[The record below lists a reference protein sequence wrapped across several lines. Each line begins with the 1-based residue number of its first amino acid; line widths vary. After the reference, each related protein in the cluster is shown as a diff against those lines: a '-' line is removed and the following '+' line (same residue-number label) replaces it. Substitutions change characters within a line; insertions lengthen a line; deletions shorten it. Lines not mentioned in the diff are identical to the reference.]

1 MFVVTALMTV
11 YTMSVFVADWI
22 LRGLSITGRMFVAA
36 AFMCIYVMPPEL
48 RSFGLG
54 SCSMLSRIG
63 GLASP
68 YVADLV
74 SDERLEVDLVRM
86 RA

>member
-1 MFVVTALMTV
+1 
-11 YTMSVFVADWI
+11 MSVFVAEWI
-22 LRGLSITGRMFVAA
+22 ARGPSITGRMFVAA
-36 AFMCIYVMPPEL
+36 AFMCIYVMSPELFPTVL

-74 SDERLEVDLVRM
+74 SDERLDVDVMRVRTL
-86 RA
+86 

>member
-1 MFVVTALMTV
+1 
-11 YTMSVFVADWI
+11 MSVFVAEWI
-22 LRGLSITGRMFVAA
+22 ARGLSITGHMFVAA
-36 AFMCIYVMPPEL
+36 AFMCVYVMSPELFPTVL

-74 SDERLEVDLVRM
+74 SDERLDVDVMRVRTL
-86 RA
+86 

>member
-1 MFVVTALMTV
+1 MTV
-11 YTMSVFVADWI
+11 YTMSVFVAEWI

-36 AFMCIYVMPPEL
+36 AFMSIYVMSTELFPTML

-54 SCSMLSRIG
+54 SCCMLSRIG